1 MLRFI
6 EEYNYSWSWQNKKKL
21 LLGYVNAIKSR
32 IKACKVTFMW
42 QFYSLVGS
50 GTCNSCR
57 EQTSIYILQIHTN
70 LVTIL
75 NVIEGRK
82 GTTHYSANMIMYL
95 KSWNNPRQIST
106 ATWINFTLHV
116 VVLGLIALHAITQ
129 EQFFLVLSRPW
140 AVILFYKSQRYNPF
154 LNKDEIIFTLVGSFI
169 NLWTNMLIFKGGF

>member
-42 QFYSLVGS
+42 QLYSLVGS

-106 ATWINFTLHV
+106 ATKLNWNSLP
-116 VVLGLIALHAITQ
+116 LIEIYHSARALKLLCIYQ
-129 EQFFLVLSRPW
+129 LV
-140 AVILFYKSQRYNPF
+140 YDKKTMYPF
-154 LNKDEIIFTLVGSFI
+154 HRCR
-169 NLWTNMLIFKGGF
+169 

>member
-1 MLRFI
+1 MLVHCGIFQSVVKSFNSILLQLRSGEGCSKTSSTLSCWLNNELSPSFLLWH
-6 EEYNYSWSWQNKKKL
+6 SKWSLNLYVSAKYICSFVLCTNCTFQNLPKNK
-21 LLGYVNAIKSR
+21 
-32 IKACKVTFMW
+32 
-42 QFYSLVGS
+42 
-50 GTCNSCR
+50 
-57 EQTSIYILQIHTN
+57 
-70 LVTIL
+70 
-75 NVIEGRK
+75 
-82 GTTHYSANMIMYL
+82 
-95 KSWNNPRQIST
+95 T